1 VADQSSI
8 PATAVA
14 EMFNKLRVLEAD
26 YFRYSDNEEILAK
39 ADSRPVD
46 ESKKK
51 AWRVAAESLMAELDR
66 IELHFA
72 DLGFNIPVDNNLT
85 VGAEVR
91 ELFGEER

>member
-1 VADQSSI
+1 MADQSSI

-14 EMFNKLRVLEAD
+14 EMFNKLRTLEAD
-26 YFRYSDNEEILAK
+26 YFRYAENQKTLAK
-39 ADSRPVD
+39 ADGVPVD
-46 ESKKK
+46 QTLHD
-51 AWRVAAESLMAELDR
+51 AWRVAAVELMTELDK

-72 DLGFNIPVDNNLT
+72 DLGYEIPTDNDLT